1 MQNEPNFKKTK
12 MDLNICSE
20 RHYEK
25 KHPSRLCENE
35 PKTNPIFEL
44 GPQPEQ
50 LRLMSCVYGL
60 ASAEA
65 LAYNSAPIREH
76 KRLLRAISRAIR
88 DNSRQ
93 LALIRDKPPP
103 AHTAPPLQTERCTL
117 SAEHCN
123 FAKQTQFAKMRNK
136 PKPMSIKDL

>member
-1 MQNEPNFKKTK
+1 MVNSENRTMAAQARLFYPVRCAAISLGPPSPAYPKPLPCPNSLCRQSVIMQNEPNFKKTK

-20 RHYEK
+20 RRYEK
-25 KHPSRLCENE
+25 NHPSRLCENE

-65 LAYNSAPIREH
+65 LAYNSAKFESTNACLELFREQFET
-76 KRLLRAISRAIR
+76 IR
-88 DNSRQ
+88 DNWR
-93 LALIRDKPPP
+93 
-103 AHTAPPLQTERCTL
+103 
-117 SAEHCN
+117 
-123 FAKQTQFAKMRNK
+123 
-136 PKPMSIKDL
+136 